1 MRYAPGFSGRVYSG
15 STSWCLGQMDECCA
29 VSNRDGKA
37 RSGEKVCCP
46 NELIIFRLRVQLF
59 TE

>member
-1 MRYAPGFSGRVYSG
+1 MRYVPGLPGRVYSG

-37 RSGEKVCCP
+37 CSREKVCCP
-46 NELIIFRLRVQLF
+46 DELIIFRLRVQLLKD
-59 TE
+59 